1 MQLKFNVTNNG
12 NGIDAFPLLLMNAPS
27 WVVLSQDTVLV
38 APGQT
43 STVTMD
49 VTAPAEGTLGAVEGF
64 TIKATSFDGI
74 ATDSTEAF
82 NLTIVEVGDGG
93 GGATPDKVDDD
104 DGGLPGFGFLPA
116 IAAIGAVLLLRRRL

>member
-1 MQLKFNVTNNG
+1 LKFNVTNNG
-12 NGIDAFPLLLMNAPS
+12 NGNDNIAIMLMGAPS

-49 VTAPAEGTLGAVEGF
+49 ISAPAEGTLGAVDAF
-64 TIKATSFDGI
+64 TIKATSVDGTT
-74 ATDSTEAF
+74 TDSTGAF
-82 NLTIVEVGDGG
+82 TLTIVEVGDGG